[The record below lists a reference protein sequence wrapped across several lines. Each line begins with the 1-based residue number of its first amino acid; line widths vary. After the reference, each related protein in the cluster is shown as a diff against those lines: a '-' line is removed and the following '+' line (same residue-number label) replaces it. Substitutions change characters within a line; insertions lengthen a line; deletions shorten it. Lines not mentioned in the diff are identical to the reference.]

1 MNAYI
6 LTQLLEEMAT
16 AEHMEKYEKLDLDER
31 LLLYCYQK
39 LDTRDRRDILCFLSE
54 KVSH

>member
-54 KVSH
+54 KVSR